1 VAPQDTAMEP
11 RPNPRWPRGTCFAWE
26 LLRGCRKGSMLDG
39 SGPLLCIE
47 VEEPGGPH
55 ESGGIWRAV
64 SARATV
70 GVAEDEQLVLLGYLF
85 LIS

>member
-1 VAPQDTAMEP
+1 
-11 RPNPRWPRGTCFAWE
+11 
-26 LLRGCRKGSMLDG
+26 MLDG
-39 SGPLLCIE
+39 TGPLLCIE

>member
-1 VAPQDTAMEP
+1 MAPQDTAMEP

-26 LLRGCRKGSMLDG
+26 LLRGCRKGSMLYG
-39 SGPLLCIE
+39 TGPLLCIE

-64 SARATV
+64 SAGAAV
-70 GVAEDEQLVLLGYLF
+70 GVAEAEPVSWAGAPYR
-85 LIS
+85 